1 MLPNYCS
8 NITNEYG
15 IRIGG
20 ANKLVTN
27 LGNKSKYVPL
37 YKNLALYL
45 SVGIKLVKNHK
56 I

>member
-1 MLPNYCS
+1 MLANYCS

-15 IRIGG
+15 IRICG

-27 LGNKSKYVPL
+27 LDNKSKYVPL
-37 YKNLALYL
+37 YKNLELYL
-45 SVGIKLVKNHK
+45 SVGIRLVKVLK